1 MNRYN
6 DLLKEIT
13 ENKVVPTHKDEK
25 VLIIDGLNN
34 FLRCFSAIST
44 LNDEGEPVG
53 GLTGFLLSLGAAIR
67 LHNPTR
73 CIIVFDGEGGSQRRR
88 KVYSGYKEGRMFKS
102 KLNRQLV
109 SEGIDEQA
117 SLRQQYMKLHEYL
130 DLLPVTVIVE
140 PKIEADDT
148 IGYIAKQI
156 LNDEVVIMSS
166 DKDFLQLVNDK
177 INVWSPTKKKLYT
190 PELIEQEY
198 GLPSQNFIWYRVFDG
213 DKSDNIPGIK
223 GAGLKSIKKYLPF
236 MLEDKQI
243 DIDTIY
249 EFIDSCDSKYKIYE
263 QLKDNKDI
271 VERNYKLMQLLDVDI
286 SGTTKLS
293 IADKVGN
300 SITPMNTFNFKTMFI
315 QDKLYG
321 NIKNIDYWISNT
333 FRVLNK
339 FALQEDKG

>member
-6 DLLKEIT
+6 DLLKEVT
-13 ENKVVPTHKDEK
+13 ESKETRTDRDEK
-25 VLIIDGLNN
+25 VLIVDGLNN

-67 LHNPTR
+67 QHNPTR

-117 SLRQQYMKLHEYL
+117 SLRKQYVKLHEYL
-130 DLLPVTVIVE
+130 SLLPVTVVVE
-140 PKIEADDT
+140 PKIEADDA
-148 IGYIAKQI
+148 IGYIAKQL
-156 LNDEVVIMSS
+156 LNKQAVIMSS
-166 DKDFLQLVNDK
+166 DKDFLQLVNDR

-190 PELIEQEY
+190 PQLIQEEY

-236 MLEDKQI
+236 MLEEQEI

-249 EFIDSCDSKYKIYE
+249 EFIDNSDKKYKIYSE
-263 QLKDNKDI
+263 LQDNRDI

-293 IADKVGN
+293 IADSVQN
-300 SITPMNTFNFKTMFI
+300 AINPINNFSFKTMFI

-339 FALQEDKG
+339 FALQDNKG

>member
-13 ENKVVPTHKDEK
+13 ENKVIPTDRDEK

-117 SLRQQYMKLHEYL
+117 SLRQ
-130 DLLPVTVIVE
+130 
-140 PKIEADDT
+140 T
-148 IGYIAKQI
+148 I
-156 LNDEVVIMSS
+156 
-166 DKDFLQLVNDK
+166 
-177 INVWSPTKKKLYT
+177 
-190 PELIEQEY
+190 
-198 GLPSQNFIWYRVFDG
+198 
-213 DKSDNIPGIK
+213 
-223 GAGLKSIKKYLPF
+223 
-236 MLEDKQI
+236 
-243 DIDTIY
+243 
-249 EFIDSCDSKYKIYE
+249 C
-263 QLKDNKDI
+263 
-271 VERNYKLMQLLDVDI
+271 
-286 SGTTKLS
+286 
-293 IADKVGN
+293 
-300 SITPMNTFNFKTMFI
+300 
-315 QDKLYG
+315 
-321 NIKNIDYWISNT
+321 
-333 FRVLNK
+333 
-339 FALQEDKG
+339 